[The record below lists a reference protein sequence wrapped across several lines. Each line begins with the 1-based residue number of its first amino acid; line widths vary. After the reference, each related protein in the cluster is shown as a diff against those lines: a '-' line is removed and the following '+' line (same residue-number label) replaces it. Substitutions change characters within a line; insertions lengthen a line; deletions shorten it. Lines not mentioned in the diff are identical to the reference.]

1 MNTWPPF
8 FSLVCVPLALLAAP
22 TPYLARGCWILLN
35 FALLLLVLRILARL
49 VYGRDMSLRATS
61 GDLHPTSP
69 ELLVPLILSSRYV
82 LGNFEHQ
89 QVNILTFALALGG
102 LYLHA
107 NRRELLGGVCL
118 GAAAALKVMAVL
130 FIPYLVY
137 RRQWRTALSAAAT
150 TAALSLSP
158 ILVFGPTRFWEY
170 VGAWRAA
177 VEEGWGVGKMNQSV
191 YAMIDRW
198 IGHGMVPFSVMGAD
212 GIPASDD
219 PRVVVGVALL
229 AAIVALLG
237 LAIFRDGGRRG
248 SWPDLAEWSVVFIC
262 SAIFGPVSWKAY
274 LVVLLLPN
282 TLLFAAWRSSRAGR
296 GHATRGR
303 SRAADGVRPRR
314 THDAGADRE
323 GGGEQARDDVGRDAR
338 GARAVRGSLWFRA
351 TLAPR
356 SDGLNESGP
365 DEGFVRAAVDTFAV
379 VGYGATQG
387 APRQTSVTLP
397 PVCRKSDFCCRATG
411 ELRGSECGSA
421 PVIGAVL
428 VIGGVAAPL
437 SQMTGPS
444 R

>member
-1 MNTWPPF
+1 MVRHVLRRHWRTIGLVVAMLVAGASWIRRAGDFAGYVTVGRLVLTGGHIYADAGPGLNTWPPF
-8 FSLVCVPLALLAAP
+8 FSLLCVPLALLAAP

-49 VYGRDMSLRATS
+49 VYRRDMSLLATS

-102 LYLHA
+102 LYLHS

-118 GAAAALKVMAVL
+118 GAAASLKVMAVL

-191 YAMIDRW
+191 YAMLDRW
-198 IGHGMVPFSVMGAD
+198 IGHGMVPFSATGAD
-212 GIPASDD
+212 GIPASGD
-219 PRVVVGVALL
+219 PRVVVGVAIL
-229 AAIVALLG
+229 ATIVALLG
-237 LAIFRDGGRRG
+237 LVTFRDGPRRG

-282 TLLFAAWRSSRAGR
+282 TLLFAVWRSSDLAA
-296 GHATRGR
+296 ATR
-303 SRAADGVRPRR
+303 
-314 THDAGADRE
+314 
-323 GGGEQARDDVGRDAR
+323 R
-338 GARAVRGSLWFRA
+338 GAGLVLLTAFTLGGLTTPGLIGKTAASSLEMTSVVTLAALVLCAGSLWFRA
-351 TLAPR
+351 TFAPR
-356 SDGLNESGP
+356 SERP
-365 DEGFVRAAVDTFAV
+365 TAASARRP
-379 VGYGATQG
+379 G
-387 APRQTSVTLP
+387 TS
-397 PVCRKSDFCCRATG
+397 
-411 ELRGSECGSA
+411 SA
-421 PVIGAVL
+421 
-428 VIGGVAAPL
+428 
-437 SQMTGPS
+437 
-444 R
+444 